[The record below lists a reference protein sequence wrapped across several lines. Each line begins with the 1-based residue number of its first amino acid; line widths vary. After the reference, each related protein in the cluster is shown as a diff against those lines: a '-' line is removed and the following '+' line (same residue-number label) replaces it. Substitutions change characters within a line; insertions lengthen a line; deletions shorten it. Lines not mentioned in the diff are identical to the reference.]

1 MTVLL
6 AHHRRSDADRLEAH
20 IRTLGEVTEGI
31 AAGGMDFALTSP
43 PSPAVFQNL
52 TDALLTADLGIG
64 RCL

>member
-1 MTVLL
+1 M
-6 AHHRRSDADRLEAH
+6 EAH

-31 AAGGMDFALTSP
+31 AAGGMDFALTFP